1 MEELQLKSV
10 MDEWGKYSNVDIFD
24 VIEKVIQVAATD
36 HPEEFLRKRE
46 EIAHCLYWCEF
57 SEEEKRRVGEVL
69 RIKTSLEKNA
79 DRKSESVIYESLKKL
94 HKMGL
99 SFKVVD
105 AADIGN
111 TVSRLQHHASKQV
124 KQIAEVIIGSW
135 MRRAMFDR
143 WVDSDEKM
151 PDLHQEEDEQDGVL
165 KKNGG
170 NLSAGNQDVRE
181 TKKSMKVRIKM
192 KFGNKDTGV
201 DEVLTGKRVL
211 GKRSR
216 DEFERNDL
224 LKKPTSFNLERKNIK
239 VNSEKE
245 SFPNGRDEQ
254 RVRLINSKGTM
265 KEKLEAAR
273 RKLQEATKKSE
284 KKRSIQ
290 FLQSWEVNT
299 PLPPDSQLMKST
311 NKRFRR

>member
-79 DRKSESVIYESLKKL
+79 DCKSESVIYESLKKL

-143 WVDSDEKM
+143 WVDSDQKM
-151 PDLHQEEDEQDGVL
+151 PDLHQEDEQGGVL

-170 NLSAGNQDVRE
+170 NLSAGNQ
-181 TKKSMKVRIKM
+181 
-192 KFGNKDTGV
+192 
-201 DEVLTGKRVL
+201 
-211 GKRSR
+211 
-216 DEFERNDL
+216 
-224 LKKPTSFNLERKNIK
+224 
-239 VNSEKE
+239 E

-273 RKLQEATKKSE
+273 RKLQ
-284 KKRSIQ
+284 
-290 FLQSWEVNT
+290 
-299 PLPPDSQLMKST
+299 
-311 NKRFRR
+311 